1 MGGVG
6 GVGGMG
12 GMGRISNA
20 GCTVQGRVYDAVQG
34 SVHCRQQA
42 LGALWA
48 LGALQVLDTLQVQSS
63 ESTISPICLKVSAVA
78 GVQLSEVADRL
89 AKTVNLSFSKFVCC
103 NALC

>member
-1 MGGVG
+1 
-6 GVGGMG
+6 
-12 GMGRISNA
+12 MGRISNA

-42 LGALWA
+42 LGAV
-48 LGALQVLDTLQVQSS
+48 QVLDTVQVQSS

>member
-1 MGGVG
+1 MGGG
-6 GVGGMG
+6 GGGGGMG

-42 LGALWA
+42 LGAV
-48 LGALQVLDTLQVQSS
+48 QVLDTVQVQSS

>member
-42 LGALWA
+42 LGAV
-48 LGALQVLDTLQVQSS
+48 QVLDTVQVQSS